1 MWRAAASRAAP
12 AASALALALGAPEPA
27 PRCLER
33 RLQDSYHL
41 LEPERPLGVGGHG
54 VVFPG
59 VNKSS
64 GEIMAIKQVSKK
76 HMSAKAA
83 ETLSRRV
90 KDEAELLRIAG
101 EHRSICSYKEIF
113 EGADA
118 WYIVTELARG
128 GELFDRLVERGAYR
142 GGKRART
149 SKAPISAAFRSFRPM
164 FGRAIISRNG
174 LDAWMLVPERARAE
188 RSR

>member
-76 HMSAKAA
+76 HLPPEALKR
-83 ETLSRRV
+83 LGKRV
-90 KDEAELLRIAG
+90 KEEATLLRVAG
-101 EHRSICSYKEIF
+101 EHRSVCSLSLIH
-113 EGADA
+113 
-118 WYIVTELARG
+118 I
-128 GELFDRLVERGAYR
+128 
-142 GGKRART
+142 
-149 SKAPISAAFRSFRPM
+149 
-164 FGRAIISRNG
+164 
-174 LDAWMLVPERARAE
+174 
-188 RSR
+188 

>member
-1 MWRAAASRAAP
+1 
-12 AASALALALGAPEPA
+12 
-27 PRCLER
+27 
-33 RLQDSYHL
+33 
-41 LEPERPLGVGGHG
+41 
-54 VVFPG
+54 
-59 VNKSS
+59 
-64 GEIMAIKQVSKK
+64 
-76 HMSAKAA
+76 MSAKAA

-149 SKAPISAAFRSFRPM
+149 SQRLLSRPFSTR
-164 FGRAIISRNG
+164 FG
-174 LDAWMLVPERARAE
+174 
-188 RSR
+188 